1 MKERNAWFFIYP
13 GYIWEIYLR
22 WTLISWEYNG
32 SNQTHGCYWRSR
44 AAAVWS
50 ACIII
55 ILSLSSPSQLP
66 TVYTTQDGCV
76 LVLIE
81 ETNVRVNVFSH
92 LSLTCFART
101 HQAGVLLFYNFIIP
115 SHSAE
120 TRILQKLL
128 TRSNCEDC
136 EITTKQLQQNC
147 FSFSDFSKATQVDF
161 KLNLLF
167 HPVTIN
173 VAQQM
178 CSCMPVEYLCRYNV
192 TWQREWLVL
201 HFYF

>member
-1 MKERNAWFFIYP
+1 MPWAWHKRP
-13 GYIWEIYLR
+13 GVGACGALWCQVWRVNI
-22 WTLISWEYNG
+22 
-32 SNQTHGCYWRSR
+32 THN
-44 AAAVWS
+44 
-50 ACIII
+50 
-55 ILSLSSPSQLP
+55 
-66 TVYTTQDGCV
+66 DCV

-115 SHSAE
+115 SQSGQAQ
-120 TRILQKLL
+120 ILQKPQPGDRR
-128 TRSNCEDC
+128 TNCEDW
-136 EITTKQLQQNC
+136 EITRYNSCLRTIL
-147 FSFSDFSKATQVDF
+147 VDF
-161 KLNLLF
+161 RLNLLF

-192 TWQREWLVL
+192 TWHREWLVL
-201 HFYF
+201 HFYFQQSNRNGCISVGL